1 MLVQI
6 KMQDQ
11 NKIALK
17 RTVLQIKIMIS
28 LFNRDSEIF
37 VVTSDNCAKKLLKNC
52 TNTHISPT

>member
-28 LFNRDSEIF
+28 IFNREPEIF
-37 VVTSDNCAKKLLKNC
+37 VVTSDNCAKKC